1 MRKLTLEERLDI
13 LEYKILEKRLNN
25 IEKSLDKKFN
35 KSLKNEYNKR
45 TNERGLLRGVVGK
58 VNANVDDADELVSIL
73 RDKFKVKDSCI
84 KVDKNEFGVHIDFY
98 NTQELLSNIDAA
110 AKELS
115 LDKKIV
121 VNRYDTDIKEVD
133 NKISISITKVPVV
146 WTNQKVSYSN
156 KTSVI
161 GEKGGLNMLSMGG
174 LAKSV
179 VDLLKEK
186 LGKDVIEDMASFK
199 EASASMND
207 SIKKML
213 SEYAG
218 NIIKELKANS
228 VFKNIDWAHE
238 ISNGSVKITGI
249 FNLRDSGNE
258 TGTYKVI
265 VNLADGKVTL
275 YNATEQNTVAFVNIG
290 DTIYKAVDKVIS
302 SNLKNRGK
310 MEAGEY
316 DYSKDK

>member
-1 MRKLTLEERLDI
+1 MKKLTLEERLDI

-25 IEKSLDKKFN
+25 IERSLDKKFS
-35 KSLKNEYNKR
+35 KPLKNEYNKR

-58 VNANVDDADELVSIL
+58 VNANVDDANELVSIL
-73 RDKFKVKDSCI
+73 IDKFKIKDSCI

-98 NTQELLSNIDAA
+98 NTQELLSDIDAV

-121 VNRYDTDIKEVD
+121 INRYNTDVKEVGD
-133 NKISISITKVPVV
+133 KISISITKVPVV

-161 GEKGGLNMLSMGG
+161 GEKSGLNMLSMGG

-199 EASASMND
+199 EASTLMND
-207 SIKKML
+207 GLKKML

-218 NIIKELKANS
+218 NIIKELKTNS
-228 VFKNIDWAHE
+228 VFKNINWEHE

-275 YNATEQNTVAFVNIG
+275 YNATEQNTIAFVNIG

-316 DYSKDK
+316 DYSRDK